1 MNNSEPTEPPVSE
14 PVVVEPTSVQPT
26 EQTIRVQTPIKKANF
41 MCPIDPAEASQCDS
55 CQ

>member
-1 MNNSEPTEPPVSE
+1 MNDEGF
-14 PVVVEPTSVQPT
+14 
-26 EQTIRVQTPIKKANF
+26 KAPEIEIDLPSTDR

>member
-1 MNNSEPTEPPVSE
+1 MNDFKSELDPAFNVIS
-14 PVVVEPTSVQPT
+14 S
-26 EQTIRVQTPIKKANF
+26 NN